1 MRQKILQVYKQM
13 SINKLLIQKKILPI
27 TEVLAFQFVDKRK
40 ETEKIC
46 TKLLIQLNYSC
57 GQNLSGLSINKNN

>member
-27 TEVLAFQFVDKRK
+27 TEVLAFQFVGKGRRLK
-40 ETEKIC
+40 KFA
-46 TKLLIQLNYSC
+46 
-57 GQNLSGLSINKNN
+57 QNF

>member
-27 TEVLAFQFVDKRK
+27 TEVLAFQFVSKWK
-40 ETEKIC
+40 ESEKIC
-46 TKLLIQLNYSC
+46 TKL
-57 GQNLSGLSINKNN
+57 

>member
-1 MRQKILQVYKQM
+1 MRQEILQVYKQM

-27 TEVLAFQFVDKRK
+27 TEVLAFQFVGKRK

-46 TKLLIQLNYSC
+46 TKLLIQLNCS
-57 GQNLSGLSINKNN
+57 

>member
-27 TEVLAFQFVDKRK
+27 TEVLAFQFASKRK
-40 ETEKIC
+40 ESEKIC
-46 TKLLIQLNYSC
+46 IKLLIQLNCSWR
-57 GQNLSGLSINKNN
+57 QNLSGLSINKNN

>member
-27 TEVLAFQFVDKRK
+27 TEVLAFQFVGKRK
-40 ETEKIC
+40 ETKKIC
-46 TKLLIQLNYSC
+46 IKLLIQLNCSC